1 MTRAVLL
8 TFLVVLAGLT
18 ALAEDHW
25 AFQDI
30 ADPEPPHVHSPEW
43 AESPIDLFVLAELER
58 RDLEPTGRAD
68 KRTLIRRATF
78 DLIGLPPTPAEVAA
92 FASDTAPDAFSRLV
106 DRLLASPHY
115 GERWGRHWLD
125 VARYADTAGC
135 SSDFPVPQAYRYRN
149 YVINAFNRDK
159 PYDIFLQEQISGDLM
174 PVRDTEQ
181 AYERIIAT
189 GYLAMTMRFGA
200 AVIDNPRHLM
210 IDDTIDNLGRSILG
224 LNIQCARCH
233 DHKFDPVSTADYYGL
248 YGIFDSTRY
257 PFPGVETLKVQRDF
271 VPLIAK
277 EEYEKLVG
285 PYNAEVSV
293 LEEKRKELTA
303 ELQAIE
309 KAIKKARSALEKEGL
324 DAAER
329 ARLEARVGEY
339 QEKRG
344 EIFPKW
350 IEAGKVF
357 SETAQAKKPEVDD
370 AYAVADATPVNA
382 KIHVHGDPKNLGDTT
397 PRGFPAVLGGD
408 KVLQG
413 SQSSGRL
420 ELGQWLTRSTNPL
433 TSRVMV
439 NRIWQHHFGRG
450 IVDTPNDFG
459 RQGRPPTHPRLLD
472 YLARRF
478 VRSGWSV
485 KTMHR
490 LLMSSATYQL
500 TSTGKSS
507 NESVDPEN
515 KYFWRFNRR
524 RLDAESVRDAVLAV
538 SGALDRSVPQSAHPF
553 PDPKAWN
560 FTQHKPFNAV
570 YDRPVRS
577 VYLMVQRQS
586 KHPFFAV
593 FDGANSTTSTGKRT
607 TTTTP
612 IQTLFLMNDPFIHEH
627 SRNFA
632 RRLRTERGDDLSRVQ
647 RAFELTM
654 GRSPTSTE
662 IAASK
667 IFLERVRG
675 KFAKTSKDRDDRAW
689 ASFARA
695 MLRTNEFIYVD

>member
-30 ADPEPPHVHSPEW
+30 ADPEPPRVHSPEW

-92 FASDTAPDAFSRLV
+92 FASDTSPDAFSRLV

-200 AVIDNPRHLM
+200 AVINNPRHLM

-309 KAIKKARSALEKEGL
+309 KAIKKARSALEKGGL

-357 SETAQAKKPEVDD
+357 SETAQAKKPEVED

-459 RQGRPPTHPRLLD
+459 RQGRPPTHPALLD
-472 YLARRF
+472 YLARQF

-500 TSTGKSS
+500 ASTGKSG

-538 SGALDRSVPQSAHPF
+538 SGALDRSVPESAHPF

-632 RRLRTERGDDLSRVQ
+632 RRLRTERGDDLSRIK
-647 RAFELTM
+647 RAFELTV
-654 GRSPTSTE
+654 GRGPTSTE